1 MSRQEIMDITAD
13 AIRVVLG
20 DKKLE
25 ITEDTYLIDELG
37 FNSLDV
43 MEMIGELEESFG
55 GTIDED
61 EREQFAQVRDIVG
74 YIVKM

>member
-1 MSRQEIMDITAD
+1 MDITAD

-37 FNSLDV
+37 FNSLGCHGNDRRAGRKLW
-43 MEMIGELEESFG
+43 MH
-55 GTIDED
+55 D
-61 EREQFAQVRDIVG
+61 R
-74 YIVKM
+74 

>member
-25 ITEDTYLIDELG
+25 IQKIP
-37 FNSLDV
+37 
-43 MEMIGELEESFG
+43 I
-55 GTIDED
+55 
-61 EREQFAQVRDIVG
+61 
-74 YIVKM
+74 

>member
-43 MEMIGELEESFG
+43 MEMI
-55 GTIDED
+55 
-61 EREQFAQVRDIVG
+61 
-74 YIVKM
+74 

>member
-25 ITEDTYLIDELG
+25 ITEDTLSLIH
-37 FNSLDV
+37 
-43 MEMIGELEESFG
+43 I
-55 GTIDED
+55 
-61 EREQFAQVRDIVG
+61 
-74 YIVKM
+74 